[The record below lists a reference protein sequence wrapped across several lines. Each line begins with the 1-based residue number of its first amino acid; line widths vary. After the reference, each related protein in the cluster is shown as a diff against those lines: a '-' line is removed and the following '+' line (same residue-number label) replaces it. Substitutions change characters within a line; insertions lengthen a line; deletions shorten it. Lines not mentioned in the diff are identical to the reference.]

1 MKINIISLADIS
13 NTIMQSLMLV
23 LIPNYCIEQRYK
35 NSKLKLLIFI
45 TFLFLIIIAT
55 TYLIG
60 NSSLGTILTHLVLL
74 ISGILFFKEDSLSA
88 TITIS
93 IIYLVIIMN
102 VFITSNLYLG
112 IFQYKISSEH
122 FSLGYVLS
130 IYFPQL
136 IMGIF
141 ILVKKDVI
149 YRIYSSIKSKRFSI
163 MTLIIMTVVA
173 DFIISFNFIIHDR
186 DNPLFMNFLFLILGL
201 FIIGITIYF
210 SNIEN
215 KSKEINILNKE
226 LEEKIN
232 DLKKVKHDY
241 GAQISYLYGMHLMG
255 KYDRLGESL
264 KAIINGHNNIISEV
278 KISDNNSMITMI
290 INGINHKGINIMV
303 DEQALLEDA
312 NMSEMEIQRVIS
324 NILKNSITAMNEK
337 GLITIKTYYNINSVV
352 IKIQNN
358 GPKIEK
364 KIIDKIFDVGFT
376 TKNDKNKDHGFGLAI
391 VKELV
396 EKQGGKVTVT
406 SNDSITEFTINI
418 PLKKFLNSLLY

>member
-1 MKINIISLADIS
+1 
-13 NTIMQSLMLV
+13 
-23 LIPNYCIEQRYK
+23 
-35 NSKLKLLIFI
+35 
-45 TFLFLIIIAT
+45 
-55 TYLIG
+55 
-60 NSSLGTILTHLVLL
+60 
-74 ISGILFFKEDSLSA
+74 
-88 TITIS
+88 
-93 IIYLVIIMN
+93 
-102 VFITSNLYLG
+102 
-112 IFQYKISSEH
+112 
-122 FSLGYVLS
+122 
-130 IYFPQL
+130 
-136 IMGIF
+136 MGIF
-141 ILVKKDVI
+141 ILVKKDII
-149 YRIYSSIKSKRFSI
+149 YRIYCSIKSKQFSI
-163 MTLIIMTVVA
+163 MTLIIMTIVA

-406 SNDSITEFTINI
+406 SNDSITEFIINI
-418 PLKKFLNSLLY
+418 PLK

>member
-1 MKINIISLADIS
+1 
-13 NTIMQSLMLV
+13 
-23 LIPNYCIEQRYK
+23 
-35 NSKLKLLIFI
+35 
-45 TFLFLIIIAT
+45 
-55 TYLIG
+55 
-60 NSSLGTILTHLVLL
+60 
-74 ISGILFFKEDSLSA
+74 
-88 TITIS
+88 
-93 IIYLVIIMN
+93 
-102 VFITSNLYLG
+102 
-112 IFQYKISSEH
+112 
-122 FSLGYVLS
+122 
-130 IYFPQL
+130 
-136 IMGIF
+136 MGIF

-173 DFIISFNFIIHDR
+173 DFIISFNFIMHDR

-337 GLITIKTYYNINSVV
+337 GLITIRTYYNINSVV

-364 KIIDKIFDVGFT
+364 KIINKIFDVGFT

-396 EKQGGKVTVT
+396 EKQPQ
-406 SNDSITEFTINI
+406 IFY
-418 PLKKFLNSLLY
+418 LLFFFLF

>member
-1 MKINIISLADIS
+1 
-13 NTIMQSLMLV
+13 
-23 LIPNYCIEQRYK
+23 
-35 NSKLKLLIFI
+35 
-45 TFLFLIIIAT
+45 
-55 TYLIG
+55 
-60 NSSLGTILTHLVLL
+60 
-74 ISGILFFKEDSLSA
+74 
-88 TITIS
+88 
-93 IIYLVIIMN
+93 
-102 VFITSNLYLG
+102 
-112 IFQYKISSEH
+112 
-122 FSLGYVLS
+122 
-130 IYFPQL
+130 
-136 IMGIF
+136 MGIF

-173 DFIISFNFIIHDR
+173 DFIISFNFIMHDR

-337 GLITIKTYYNINSVV
+337 GLITIRTYYNINSVV

-396 EKQGGKVTVT
+396 EKQGGKVTVS

>member
-1 MKINIISLADIS
+1 MER
-13 NTIMQSLMLV
+13 
-23 LIPNYCIEQRYK
+23 P
-35 NSKLKLLIFI
+35 
-45 TFLFLIIIAT
+45 
-55 TYLIG
+55 
-60 NSSLGTILTHLVLL
+60 
-74 ISGILFFKEDSLSA
+74 
-88 TITIS
+88 
-93 IIYLVIIMN
+93 
-102 VFITSNLYLG
+102 
-112 IFQYKISSEH
+112 
-122 FSLGYVLS
+122 
-130 IYFPQL
+130 
-136 IMGIF
+136 
-141 ILVKKDVI
+141 
-149 YRIYSSIKSKRFSI
+149 
-163 MTLIIMTVVA
+163 
-173 DFIISFNFIIHDR
+173 
-186 DNPLFMNFLFLILGL
+186 
-201 FIIGITIYF
+201 
-210 SNIEN
+210 
-215 KSKEINILNKE
+215 ILNKE

-278 KISDNNSMITMI
+278 EISDNNSMITMI

-337 GLITIKTYYNINSVV
+337 GLITIRTYYNINSVV

-364 KIIDKIFDVGFT
+364 KIINKIFDVGFT

-396 EKQGGKVTVT
+396 EKQGGKVTVS

>member
-45 TFLFLIIIAT
+45 IFLFLIIIAT

-112 IFQYKISSEH
+112 IFQYKILSEH

-141 ILVKKDVI
+141 ILVKKDII
-149 YRIYSSIKSKRFSI
+149 YRIYCSI
-163 MTLIIMTVVA
+163 
-173 DFIISFNFIIHDR
+173 IISFNFIIHDR

-290 INGINHKGINIMV
+290 INGINHKGINVMV

-406 SNDSITEFTINI
+406 SNDSITEFIINI
-418 PLKKFLNSLLY
+418 PLK

>member
-1 MKINIISLADIS
+1 
-13 NTIMQSLMLV
+13 
-23 LIPNYCIEQRYK
+23 
-35 NSKLKLLIFI
+35 
-45 TFLFLIIIAT
+45 
-55 TYLIG
+55 
-60 NSSLGTILTHLVLL
+60 
-74 ISGILFFKEDSLSA
+74 
-88 TITIS
+88 
-93 IIYLVIIMN
+93 
-102 VFITSNLYLG
+102 
-112 IFQYKISSEH
+112 
-122 FSLGYVLS
+122 
-130 IYFPQL
+130 
-136 IMGIF
+136 
-141 ILVKKDVI
+141 
-149 YRIYSSIKSKRFSI
+149 

-173 DFIISFNFIIHDR
+173 DFIISFNFIMHDR

>member
-1 MKINIISLADIS
+1 
-13 NTIMQSLMLV
+13 
-23 LIPNYCIEQRYK
+23 
-35 NSKLKLLIFI
+35 
-45 TFLFLIIIAT
+45 
-55 TYLIG
+55 
-60 NSSLGTILTHLVLL
+60 
-74 ISGILFFKEDSLSA
+74 
-88 TITIS
+88 
-93 IIYLVIIMN
+93 
-102 VFITSNLYLG
+102 
-112 IFQYKISSEH
+112 
-122 FSLGYVLS
+122 
-130 IYFPQL
+130 
-136 IMGIF
+136 
-141 ILVKKDVI
+141 
-149 YRIYSSIKSKRFSI
+149 
-163 MTLIIMTVVA
+163 
-173 DFIISFNFIIHDR
+173 
-186 DNPLFMNFLFLILGL
+186 
-201 FIIGITIYF
+201 
-210 SNIEN
+210 
-215 KSKEINILNKE
+215 
-226 LEEKIN
+226 
-232 DLKKVKHDY
+232 
-241 GAQISYLYGMHLMG
+241 MG

-278 KISDNNSMITMI
+278 EISDNNSMITMI

-406 SNDSITEFTINI
+406 SNDSITEFIINI
-418 PLKKFLNSLLY
+418 PLK

>member
-1 MKINIISLADIS
+1 MKINIISLADII
-13 NTIMQSLMLV
+13 NTIMQSL
-23 LIPNYCIEQRYK
+23 
-35 NSKLKLLIFI
+35 KLLIFI
-45 TFLFLIIIAT
+45 IFLFLIIIAT

-60 NSSLGTILTHLVLL
+60 NSSLGTILTHLVLI

-88 TITIS
+88 TITIT
-93 IIYLVIIMN
+93 IIYLAIIMN

-112 IFQYKISSEH
+112 IFQYKISSEN

-149 YRIYSSIKSKRFSI
+149 YRIYCSIKSKKFSI
-163 MTLIIMTVVA
+163 MTLIIITVVA
-173 DFIISFNFIIHDR
+173 DFIISFNFIMHDR
-186 DNPLFMNFLFLILGL
+186 DNPLFMNFLILGL

-210 SNIEN
+210 LNIEN

-337 GLITIKTYYNINSVV
+337 GLITIRTYYNINSVV

-376 TKNDKNKDHGFGLAI
+376 TKNDKNKDHGFGLSI

-418 PLKKFLNSLLY
+418 PLK

>member
-1 MKINIISLADIS
+1 
-13 NTIMQSLMLV
+13 
-23 LIPNYCIEQRYK
+23 
-35 NSKLKLLIFI
+35 
-45 TFLFLIIIAT
+45 
-55 TYLIG
+55 
-60 NSSLGTILTHLVLL
+60 
-74 ISGILFFKEDSLSA
+74 
-88 TITIS
+88 
-93 IIYLVIIMN
+93 
-102 VFITSNLYLG
+102 
-112 IFQYKISSEH
+112 
-122 FSLGYVLS
+122 
-130 IYFPQL
+130 
-136 IMGIF
+136 
-141 ILVKKDVI
+141 
-149 YRIYSSIKSKRFSI
+149 

-173 DFIISFNFIIHDR
+173 DFIISFNFIMHDR

-278 KISDNNSMITMI
+278 EISDNNSMITMI

-337 GLITIKTYYNINSVV
+337 GLITIRTYYNINSVV

-364 KIIDKIFDVGFT
+364 KIINKIFDVGFT

-396 EKQGGKVTVT
+396 EKQGGKVTVS

-418 PLKKFLNSLLY
+418 PLKEIFK